1 MTQKVADVRANLNEN
16 IVNAAKIIGRS
27 KARRAVFEEMYRG
40 KKKLK
45 RVDELMQSTGLGRVH
60 VLNEGKKLAGN
71 GIGAQVKVDGRT
83 AYEKDEFFVHHNDNL
98 VGEEKSSSEGATG
111 RERAAP
117 GAPPCSE
124 K

>member
-1 MTQKVADVRANLNEN
+1 MSSPAISASSLSRDPTSIHSPV
-16 IVNAAKIIGRS
+16 
-27 KARRAVFEEMYRG
+27 
-40 KKKLK
+40 
-45 RVDELMQSTGLGRVH
+45 TGTRQAPSRQDFSPPFGRVH
-60 VLNEGKKLAGN
+60 GLNEGKKLAGN